1 LYVSEAHAT
10 YFFPNTVDPSPR
22 NLFHRSGS
30 PEKRDTTAQ
39 GYITCEAN
47 RYLVSID
54 HDRDLHLSAGA
65 GEHFLEFFRVFIYV
79 DVGGPIPIGCPSLVA
94 ERSAV
99 GSVNNNFT
107 GH

>member
-1 LYVSEAHAT
+1 MPPLYLSLCSL
-10 YFFPNTVDPSPR
+10 SPR
-22 NLFHRSGS
+22 NLFHRSGP
-30 PEKRDTTAQ
+30 PEKRDASSQ

-54 HDRDLHLSAGA
+54 YDRDLHLSAGA

-94 ERSAV
+94 E
-99 GSVNNNFT
+99 GSGIGIMGYTYFGFLSV
-107 GH
+107 